1 MSFPGRGK
9 LLKEMM
15 TDEQLRDEWLKK
27 FQILAYSKFTA
38 GIKEHNP
45 DGTKGMARMTPEQI
59 AKEMMNEA
67 IDQFFYACA
76 LLEALKK

>member
-1 MSFPGRGK
+1 
-9 LLKEMM
+9 
-15 TDEQLRDEWLKK
+15 
-27 FQILAYSKFTA
+27 
-38 GIKEHNP
+38 
-45 DGTKGMARMTPEQI
+45 MARMTPEQI

>member
-1 MSFPGRGK
+1 MR
-9 LLKEMM
+9 

-27 FQILAYSKFTA
+27 FQLIAHNKFTA

-45 DGTKGMARMTPEQI
+45 DGSKGMLLRKCTADY
-59 AKEMMNEA
+59 KELMNES

-76 LLEALKK
+76 LQEALKK

>member
-1 MSFPGRGK
+1 MLRAGGNFK
-9 LLKEMM
+9 KEMS

-27 FQILAYSKFTA
+27 FQILAYNKFTA
-38 GIKEHNP
+38 GVKEHNP